1 MVATILLCAFPNAAA
16 TDLPSYVYDPGLNA
30 GFAADCYT
38 KLGLGSQAVTAAHR
52 CLDLIDPAFALSRG
66 FGDVGLGTAL
76 CLTGDADEAAA
87 IIARTADTAA
97 SYGSA
102 RLAGEVRCARDTLHR
117 TAPDCTAAR
126 TLDTALA
133 AHGPM

>member
-1 MVATILLCAFPNAAA
+1 M
-16 TDLPSYVYDPGLNA
+16 
-30 GFAADCYT
+30 
-38 KLGLGSQAVTAAHR
+38 
-52 CLDLIDPAFALSRG
+52 DLIDPTFALSRG
-66 FGDVGLGTAL
+66 FGDVGLGTTL

-102 RLAGEVRCARDTLHR
+102 RLAGEVRSARDTLHR
-117 TAPDCTAAR
+117 TAPDSTAAR

-133 AHGPM
+133 AHGLM